1 MEYEIENSKCE
12 KLLGVKLDWQLHF
25 DEHFSDVCKRA
36 SEKLNALARI
46 APFIRLSKRR
56 MLINAFFYSKFSYCF
71 LIWICPSFTNNIKI
85 NRLHE
90 ICLRIISKQ
99 SLFSELPE
107 KDGSISI
114 RMRNTQFLVIEMFCV
129 SRNISP
135 LSWMILSNKRTT
147 VAITLDK
154 FLNFQDR
161 WWSQYTTEAKVF
173 HF

>member
-12 KLLGVKLDWQLHF
+12 KLLGVKLDWQLNF
-25 DEHFSDVCKRA
+25 DELFSDVCKGA

-71 LIWICPSFTNNIKI
+71 LIWICPSLTNNIKI

-135 LSWMILSNKRTT
+135 LS
-147 VAITLDK
+147 
-154 FLNFQDR
+154 
-161 WWSQYTTEAKVF
+161 
-173 HF
+173 

>member
-1 MEYEIENSKCE
+1 MEYETENSKCE
-12 KLLGVKLDWQLHF
+12 KLLGVKLDWQLNF
-25 DEHFSDVCKRA
+25 DELFSDVCKGA

-56 MLINAFFYSKFSYCF
+56 ILINPFFYSKFNCCF
-71 LIWICPSFTNNIKI
+71 LIWICHSRTNNIER

-99 SLFSELPE
+99 SLFVEPPE

-114 RMRNTQFLVIEMFCV
+114 GMRNIQFLVIEMFCV

-135 LSWMILSNKRTT
+135 LS
-147 VAITLDK
+147 
-154 FLNFQDR
+154 
-161 WWSQYTTEAKVF
+161 
-173 HF
+173 